1 MCVFPGVESPSE
13 EMIDPTY
20 LNDVTGT
27 TIETNLKQTG
37 QYNIL
42 VKQLIIIKNFF
53 ITSNVFRK
61 LSG

>member
-37 QYNIL
+37 Q
-42 VKQLIIIKNFF
+42 
-53 ITSNVFRK
+53 
-61 LSG
+61 